1 MVIEDDEGRFKLLT
15 NLKVQWLILE
25 TWSVGRN
32 SQTEARVSI
41 VATSSS
47 AVAGSATQQFQA
59 QYIYRKSH
67 AADQIAKF

>member
-47 AVAGSATQQFQA
+47 AVAGSATQQFHA
-59 QYIYRKSH
+59 QYFYRKRH
-67 AADQIAKF
+67 AADQIAQF